1 MQIPD
6 IEIIT
11 VKERLEKGDVVPPEP
26 VVSGLLFRRS
36 MAVLGAPDD
45 SFKTQWALQLAISL
59 AAGIPC
65 FSHSV
70 KKSNVVYLFLE
81 GGEGYILER
90 LEEKVAALGL
100 NQDEVLSK
108 IHIRDCTGMRLDK
121 EEIALG
127 IELTL
132 TTTEPKPDVVIFDP
146 ITYAV
151 NEDVRFS
158 PEKTKLCRNLMTIA
172 NNINGVTLPIIH
184 CRKDT
189 QDNDSMDDF
198 LGTSIVAAVAAT
210 RIKLFRN
217 GNLLNMYAK
226 TRYAE
231 RPDKTSLVWK
241 APLLEVLPEV
251 LKPRQEARRSVID
264 ILKGNTNGE
273 VRLSDILRKVSEAT
287 GRNEKTVRAA
297 VENLEVEGKVKVYN
311 LPKSA
316 TKIVKLIAEDKI
328 YAS

>member
-1 MQIPD
+1 MSIPD

-11 VKERLEKGDVVPPEP
+11 VKERLEKGDIVQPEP
-26 VVSGLLFRRS
+26 IVSGLLFRKS

-45 SFKTQWALQLAISL
+45 SFKTHWALQLAISL

-90 LEEKVAALGL
+90 LEEKVAAMGVKR
-100 NQDEVLSK
+100 DEVLGK
-108 IHIRDCTGMRLDK
+108 IHIRDCSGMRLDDK
-121 EEIALG
+121 KITEGLEA
-127 IELTL
+127 TL
-132 TTTEPKPDVVIFDP
+132 ITTEPMPDIVILDP
-146 ITYAV
+146 ITYAL

-158 PEKTKLCRNLMTIA
+158 PEKVKLCRNLLSIA
-172 NNINGVTLPIIH
+172 NSINGVTLPIIH

-189 QDNDSMDDF
+189 QDNDNMDDF
-198 LGTSIVAAVAAT
+198 LGTSIVAAAAAT
-210 RIKLFRN
+210 RIKLYRD

-231 RPDKTSLVWK
+231 RPDKISLVWK
-241 APLLEVLPEV
+241 HPLLEVAPEV
-251 LKPRQEARRSVID
+251 LKPREEAKRRIIEV
-264 ILKGNTNGE
+264 LKGNPSIAVQLGDL
-273 VRLSDILRKVSEAT
+273 VSKVSELT
-287 GRNEKTVRAA
+287 EHNPKTVRAA
-297 VENLEVEGKVKVYN
+297 IQNLEVEGN
-311 LPKSA
+311 ITTFRLPKSA
-316 TKIVKLIAEDKI
+316 IKIVKLVVGDKV